1 MENLNKKWVAF
12 TIIGIIVSPI
22 LISVFCNLADLNQ
35 IKLFNAGENGDWIS
49 FWGSMLG
56 SVFGVVGTYLIL
68 QIQIRK
74 DNERFEQ
81 TQIDNTFF
89 NMLDLFQ
96 KVQDDVRTETFIVSI
111 KNSDEL
117 LRNFFSGLDVS
128 EETLKRNSKVKVDV
142 FNKIIFEIYNNKKK
156 FLAKQKEIYIQKIF
170 EVHDQA
176 LKDAIKREVIEM
188 SENMDNYLNSGGDK
202 RFKRRLLSIKK
213 SVEDNC
219 YSDFHN
225 KASDIKELIENRGYS
240 LNINGQIKI
249 KKTLDMFSELES
261 KKQEYKYVFQE
272 DDILVIVDEILSNY
286 HPNIGNYLR
295 VFHRLVKQI
304 MSSQL
309 GMKKKK
315 EYLGIIRA
323 LLSSAELLVVF
334 YNSFYSVRG
343 EGLKAQLNLQDQ
355 KGNKTEFFADKF
367 DIQKFDMDK
376 NGKIDLPFF
385 KYKNLM
391 FEKNDLSKIKSL
403 INDN

>member
-1 MENLNKKWVAF
+1 
-12 TIIGIIVSPI
+12 
-22 LISVFCNLADLNQ
+22 
-35 IKLFNAGENGDWIS
+35 
-49 FWGSMLG
+49 
-56 SVFGVVGTYLIL
+56 
-68 QIQIRK
+68 
-74 DNERFEQ
+74 
-81 TQIDNTFF
+81 
-89 NMLDLFQ
+89 
-96 KVQDDVRTETFIVSI
+96 
-111 KNSDEL
+111 
-117 LRNFFSGLDVS
+117 
-128 EETLKRNSKVKVDV
+128 
-142 FNKIIFEIYNNKKK
+142 
-156 FLAKQKEIYIQKIF
+156 
-170 EVHDQA
+170 
-176 LKDAIKREVIEM
+176 M

-225 KASDIKELIENRGYS
+225 KVSDIKELIENRGYS

-355 KGNKTEFFADKF
+355 KGNKTEFFADKC

-391 FEKNDLSKIKSL
+391 FEKNDLSKT
-403 INDN
+403 